1 LTGTHATKGLLMIGT
16 LLSSA
21 KNIFIVSATFTFC
34 VAMPVCFFSQARAG
48 ETPSQPVSRPS
59 QNTLFVGCKENEK
72 PKRVLSPVALSE
84 DKTWRA
90 YVEVNV
96 QSDLGCLH
104 TTRLWVA
111 KTNGPYRLVYQIPP
125 ERFLA
130 ENGMEILGWARNS
143 RMLLVQTEQWQYGSD
158 APDWQQVLAVDAAT
172 GMVYEPKLEALLED
186 HSDNKCAFRV
196 TDAGFSSDR
205 NVVILVRVKFVTF
218 YEVDE
223 TEADVPAAKRCR
235 RAEETW
241 SFNYATGEIKEV
253 GNAEQLHLFKNF
265 VPNGRRK

>member
-1 LTGTHATKGLLMIGT
+1 MIGT
-16 LLSSA
+16 LWSRA
-21 KNIFIVSATFTFC
+21 KNIFIVSAAFTFC

-59 QNTLFVGCKENEK
+59 QNTLFVSCKENEK
-72 PKRVLSPVALSE
+72 SKRVLSPVALSE

-111 KTNGPYRLVYQIPP
+111 KANGPYRLVYQIPP

-143 RMLLVQTEQWQYGSD
+143 RMLLVQTDQWQYESD
-158 APDWQQVLAVDAAT
+158 APDLQQVLALEAAR
-172 GMVYEPKLEALLED
+172 GVVYEPELEALLEKRGD
-186 HSDNKCAFRV
+186 KKCAFRV

-205 NVVILVRVKFVTF
+205 NVVILIRAKFFTPVD
-218 YEVDE
+218 VDE
-223 TEADVPAAKRCR
+223 AEADVPAEKRCK

-241 SFNYATGEIKEV
+241 SFNYSTGEIKEV
-253 GNAEQLHLFKNF
+253 GNAAQLHLFKNF
-265 VPNGRRK
+265 VPTGRRKGR